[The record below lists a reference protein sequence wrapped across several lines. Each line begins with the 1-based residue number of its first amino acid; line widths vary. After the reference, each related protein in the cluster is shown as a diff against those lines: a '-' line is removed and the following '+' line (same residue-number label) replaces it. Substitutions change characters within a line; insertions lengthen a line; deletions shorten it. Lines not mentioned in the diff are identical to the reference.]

1 MKELMKLYD
10 KMTPRELAIT
20 AFTNFVA
27 GNGEDTGELE
37 RILSKVPRH
46 NYTMTDV
53 EWGRTTD
60 CLFDVAKTYG
70 WIFCELRA
78 IRGESLGIAIAS
90 SYRAAILL
98 RKDDTEETEAAFF
111 KAEDNFDAFSER
123 AKEAAAEIHSLHQA
137 IKNLCE
143 ERGFP
148 LEEIRAVAGVNDYK
162 LDEGKAQPEYVQK
175 YAEVFQSICDK
186 HSRS

>member
-10 KMTPRELAIT
+10 KMTPRELAIA

-27 GNGEDTGELE
+27 GEGEETGEVE
-37 RILSKVPRH
+37 CILSKVPRH
-46 NYTMTDV
+46 NYTMTDAD
-53 EWGRTTD
+53 WGRTIDT
-60 CLFDVAKTYG
+60 LFDVAKTYG

-111 KAEDNFDAFSER
+111 KAEDDFDTFSER
-123 AKEAAAEIHSLHQA
+123 AKEAAEEIHSLHQA

-162 LDEGKAQPEYVQK
+162 LDEGKAKPEYVQK
-175 YAEVFQSICDK
+175 YAELFQSICDK
-186 HSRS
+186 HARA